1 MANACTPKSA
11 RCIGAT
17 DDIGSDPSEADRR
30 SACFNATM
38 DRLEMKLDRLLYAV
52 IGMVVVLLG
61 AMTAGF
67 WAVIATR

>member
-11 RCIGAT
+11 DVSERPTTLEAIQA
-17 DDIGSDPSEADRR
+17 EADRR
-30 SACFNATM
+30 NACFNAKM
-38 DRLEMKLDRLLYAV
+38 DRMEMKLDSLLYAV
-52 IGMVVVLLG
+52 IGMVVVILG

>member
-11 RCIGAT
+11 DVSERLTTLEAIQA
-17 DDIGSDPSEADRR
+17 EADRR
-30 SACFNATM
+30 SACFNAKM
-38 DRLEMKLDRLLYAV
+38 DRMEMKLDRLLYAV
-52 IGMVVVLLG
+52 IGMVVVILG